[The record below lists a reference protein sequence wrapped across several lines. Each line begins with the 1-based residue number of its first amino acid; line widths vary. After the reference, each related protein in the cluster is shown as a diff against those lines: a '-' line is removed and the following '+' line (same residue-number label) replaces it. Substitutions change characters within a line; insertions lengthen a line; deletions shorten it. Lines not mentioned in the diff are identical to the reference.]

1 MTEVAEAER
10 LIFEHLP
17 ILGVS
22 REPLADCV
30 ERVLA
35 EDIAADRDQPPF
47 DRVTMDGIAIAGRD
61 WESGVRAFEIA
72 GTQGAGAPQLA
83 LGGPA
88 RCVEVMTGAM
98 LPRGADT
105 VVPVER
111 IARNAGTATVEP
123 RATVNSGQY
132 VHPRGSDRR
141 AGELLLAA
149 GTRIGPPEM
158 AVLASAGRATVAVA
172 ALPRVAI
179 VSTGDELV
187 DVDEPLAEYQIR
199 SSNDRAIEASL
210 VRTRLARVTR
220 TRLRDDAATLRTE
233 LAKLLAGADV
243 LVLSGGVS
251 MGQFDL
257 VPGVLGELG
266 ARRVFHRVPQR
277 PGKPLWFGVAARR
290 PTDLRAAR
298 KPGLDAGLRDAL
310 PPAGVAIRGRARA
323 ATRRVRDAR
332 GAGRGDGRADA
343 FHAGEAR
350 VVDGGSRARDAS
362 PDEHVRRFRG
372 PRGHG
377 WLRRAAP
384 AARGIRRK
392 ERRCDCFAGERG
404 QNQNDTNTWSTSASK
419 L

>member
-17 ILGVS
+17 TLGVS

-35 EDIAADRDQPPF
+35 EDVAADRDQPPF

-61 WESGVRAFEIA
+61 WESGVRAFEIV
-72 GTQGAGAPQLA
+72 GTQGAGAPPLA

-105 VVPVER
+105 VIPVER
-111 IARNAGTATVEP
+111 IARDAGAAKVEP
-123 RATVNSGQY
+123 QATINSGQY
-132 VHPRGSDRR
+132 VHRRGSDLR

-210 VRTRLARVTR
+210 VRTKLARVTR
-220 TRLRDDAATLRTE
+220 MRLRDDAATLRTE

-266 ARRVFHRVPQR
+266 ARRVFHRVRQR
-277 PGKPLWFGVAARR
+277 PGKPLWFGVTEAGQPIFAFPGNPVSTLVCATRYLL
-290 PTDLRAAR
+290 PALRSA
-298 KPGLDAGLRDAL
+298 AGLGSQ
-310 PPAGVAIRGRARA
+310 PAEYV
-323 ATRRVRDAR
+323 T
-332 GAGRGDGRADA
+332 
-343 FHAGEAR
+343 
-350 VVDGGSRARDAS
+350 
-362 PDEHVRRFRG
+362 
-372 PRGHG
+372 
-377 WLRRAAP
+377 LAAP
-384 AARGIRRK
+384 AEAMT
-392 ERRCDCFAGERG
+392 ELTHYMPVTVAWSTAGAALATPRP
-404 QNQNDTNTWSTSASK
+404 TNTSGDFAALAGTDGFVELPPRRGEYAQGTAVRLFRW
-419 L
+419 

>member
-22 REPLADCV
+22 REPLANCV

-72 GTQGAGAPQLA
+72 GTQGAGAPPLA

-149 GTRIGPPEM
+149 GARIGPPEM

-210 VRTRLARVTR
+210 VRTKLARVTR
-220 TRLRDDAATLRTE
+220 TRLRDDAATMRTE

-277 PGKPLWFGVAARR
+277 PGKPLWFGVAAGGQPIFALPGNPVSTLVCATRYLL
-290 PTDLRAAR
+290 PALRSA
-298 KPGLDAGLRDAL
+298 AGLA
-310 PPAGVAIRGRARA
+310 PQPAEYV
-323 ATRRVRDAR
+323 T
-332 GAGRGDGRADA
+332 
-343 FHAGEAR
+343 
-350 VVDGGSRARDAS
+350 
-362 PDEHVRRFRG
+362 
-372 PRGHG
+372 
-377 WLRRAAP
+377 LAAP
-384 AARGIRRK
+384 AEAMAELTHFMPVKLAWSTAGAALATPRPTNTSG
-392 ERRCDCFAGERG
+392 DFAALAGTDGFVELPPRRG
-404 QNQNDTNTWSTSASK
+404 QYAQGTAVRLFRW
-419 L
+419 

>member
-1 MTEVAEAER
+1 MTEVAEAEGLILEHSPR
-10 LIFEHLP
+10 L
-17 ILGVS
+17 GTS
-22 REPLADCV
+22 RERLSDCID
-30 ERVLA
+30 RVLG
-35 EDIAADRDQPPF
+35 EDVTADRDQPPF

-72 GTQGAGAPQLA
+72 GTQAAGMPPLA
-83 LGGPA
+83 LPGQG

-105 VVPVER
+105 VIPVER
-111 IARNAGTATVEP
+111 IARNAGTATVDP
-123 RATVNSGQY
+123 RATVNSRQY

-141 AGELLLAA
+141 AGELLLAT

-187 DVDEPLAEYQIR
+187 EVDEPLAEYQIR

-210 VRTRLARVTR
+210 VRAKLARVTR

-233 LAKLLAGADV
+233 LAKLLAAADV

-266 ARRVFHRVPQR
+266 ARRVFHRVQQR
-277 PGKPLWFGVAARR
+277 PGKPLWFGVAGGGQ
-290 PTDLRAAR
+290 PIF
-298 KPGLDAGLRDAL
+298 AL
-310 PPAGVAIRGRARA
+310 PGNPVSTLVC
-323 ATRRVRDAR
+323 ATRYLLPALRSASGHVPQPAEYVR
-332 GAGRGDGRADA
+332 
-343 FHAGEAR
+343 
-350 VVDGGSRARDAS
+350 
-362 PDEHVRRFRG
+362 
-372 PRGHG
+372 
-377 WLRRAAP
+377 LAAP
-384 AARGIRRK
+384 AGGLADLTHFMPVKLAWSTDGASLATPRP
-392 ERRCDCFAGERG
+392 
-404 QNQNDTNTWSTSASK
+404 TNTSGDFAALAGTDGFVELPPRRGDYPQGTAVRLFRW
-419 L
+419 